1 MFTNKRKSEIF
12 KTFDIV
18 CFVLFLI
25 IFVVMSCAKGLCD
38 LTFVGFMGTFFF
50 GIMLI
55 KDFKVSR

>member
-25 IFVVMSCAKGLCD
+25 IFVVMSCVKGLCD
-38 LTFVGFMGTFFF
+38 LTFIGFMGTFFF